1 MDKAYIEEA
10 AKEYVKSL
18 DLEKEYADLAEEHIM
33 QDFIAGARWA
43 TYVVE
48 QMIEA
53 KKTSLKN

>member
-18 DLEKEYADLAEEHIM
+18 DLYEDYAEMAEEHIM

-43 TYVVE
+43 MYVVE

-53 KKTSLKN
+53 KKK